1 MIGTLLIRNIQ
12 ENTYEEN
19 AYLLK
24 VIANPVRLEI
34 LNELLKHKKL
44 NVTQLTEILGTPQ
57 STTSQHLAKMK
68 RIALSAERKGLENYY
83 QISNE
88 KVVQIIKILQGA

>member
-1 MIGTLLIRNIQ
+1 MNTLLIQNIQ
-12 ENTYEEN
+12 DNLYEEN

-44 NVTQLTEILGTPQ
+44 NVTQITEILGTPQ
-57 STTSQHLAKMK
+57 STTSQHLSKMK
-68 RIALSAERKGLENYY
+68 RIAIHAERKGLENYY